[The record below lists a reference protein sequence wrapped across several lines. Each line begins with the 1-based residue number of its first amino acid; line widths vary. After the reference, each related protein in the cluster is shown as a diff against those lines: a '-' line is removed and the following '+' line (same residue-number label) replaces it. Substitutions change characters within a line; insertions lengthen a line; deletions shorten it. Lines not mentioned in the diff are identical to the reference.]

1 MDGQDPAA
9 YALPSA
15 ALEEAGPDDQIF
27 IRPGVYEDRLF
38 VADRRILLTGA
49 GRDHVEIF
57 FRRGGP
63 LYLQRVTGG
72 RISGIT
78 FRYVGSDQ
86 HSAVNVLD
94 SVCTLTGCRA
104 RDGML
109 SSLVVYGPNCR
120 PTLVDNEVCGS
131 RESGLFIFASACPY
145 VAQNH
150 CFGNHHFGIAV
161 RDPGTRPDLVR
172 NLCRANRLSGFLL
185 FHHAT
190 AMLLDNQSRDNDHW
204 GLVATP
210 DSATTPALE
219 ELPRTNRLDENPRGA
234 LVIRPDPL
242 AEIGR

>member
-1 MDGQDPAA
+1 MDRRDPAA
-9 YALPSA
+9 YPLPSA

-57 FRRGGP
+57 CRRGGP

-72 RISGIT
+72 RIAGIT

-86 HSAVNVLD
+86 HSAVNILD
-94 SVCTLTGCRA
+94 SVCTLAGCRV
-104 RDGML
+104 RDGVL

-120 PTLVDNEVCGS
+120 PTLLDNEVCGS
-131 RESGLFIFASACPY
+131 RESGLFVFAGACPY
-145 VAQNH
+145 VAQNR

-172 NLCRANRLSGFLL
+172 NLCRENRLSGFLL
-185 FHHAT
+185 FHLAA
-190 AMLLDNQSRDNDHW
+190 AMLLENESRDNDHW

-210 DSATTPALE
+210 DCTTTPALE
-219 ELPRTNRLDENPRGA
+219 ELPESNRLEPNPLGA
-234 LVIRPDPL
+234 LVVRPDPL